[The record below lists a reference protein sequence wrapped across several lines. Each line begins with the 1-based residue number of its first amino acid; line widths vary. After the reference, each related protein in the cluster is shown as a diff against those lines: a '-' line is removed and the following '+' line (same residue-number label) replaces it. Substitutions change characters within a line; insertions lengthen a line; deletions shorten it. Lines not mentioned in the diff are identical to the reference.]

1 MKRIKIIL
9 SSLIAV
15 PALLIPGVVH
25 AATTTPTTTTT
36 TTTTNT
42 TTTTETIA
50 QRVSKYKLALK
61 AQPTAAE
68 QAKIKVNCKA
78 AQVKGRVLST
88 QITQKV
94 TIRSAVYV
102 SVTKKVDDLIT
113 DLKAANV
120 DTAKLETQRDELK
133 QLVKTYGN
141 DLKTY
146 QENIADMNAVDCLTD
161 PTAFKAALESAR
173 SSQAVVLKDITAI
186 RTYINDTLKPTLKDI
201 NANNA
206 TNGSAQ

>member
-1 MKRIKIIL
+1 M
-9 SSLIAV
+9 
-15 PALLIPGVVH
+15 
-25 AATTTPTTTTT
+25 
-36 TTTTNT
+36 
-42 TTTTETIA
+42 
-50 QRVSKYKLALK
+50 
-61 AQPTAAE
+61 
-68 QAKIKVNCKA
+68 
-78 AQVKGRVLST
+78 LST

-102 SVTKKVDDLIT
+102 AVTKKVDDLII

-201 NANNA
+201 KTNNA